1 MKFTFGTIMGGIAP
15 IRNANRARFLDLFSL
30 QKAGREPGLPQTSA
44 SSS

>member
-15 IRNANRARFLDLFSL
+15 IRNASKARFLDLFSL
-30 QKAGREPGLPQTSA
+30 RKAGREPRLPKTSA